1 MTRLTIGEAVQAGW
15 GSRASLYR
23 LVKAGKLSTQAD
35 GDRQVI
41 DVAELVRVLG
51 EPRSRR
57 RMAAGELL
65 SAPDVPARVMAERD
79 VADLREQVIRLNA
92 ELSAER
98 AAARDASAAAAEER
112 RRLIDMVERS
122 QKLQLIADQRE
133 EGRKKIWKFWK

>member
-57 RMAAGELL
+57 RIAAGELL
-65 SAPDVPARVMAERD
+65 SAPDVSARVMAERD
-79 VADLREQVIRLNA
+79 VADLREQVIRLSA

-112 RRLIDMVERS
+112 RRLLDMVERS
-122 QKLQLIADQRE
+122 QKLLVDMRE
-133 EGRKKIWKFWK
+133 EDRGKRRWQFWK

>member
-23 LVKAGKLSTQAD
+23 LVKAGKISTQAD

-65 SAPDVPARVMAERD
+65 SSPDVPARVLAERD
-79 VADLREQVIRLNA
+79 VAELREQVIRLNA

-98 AAARDASAAAAEER
+98 AAAAEER
-112 RRLIDMVERS
+112 RRLLDMVERS
-122 QKLQLIADQRE
+122 QKLQLIADMRD
-133 EGRKKIWKFWK
+133 EGRSKRRWQFWK

>member
-57 RMAAGELL
+57 RIAAGELL

-112 RRLIDMVERS
+112 RRLLDMVERS
-122 QKLQLIADQRE
+122 QKLLVDMRE
-133 EGRKKIWKFWK
+133 EDRGKRRWQFWK